1 MDIYEPKFYNTWKDL
16 KFEFPK
22 YTEIT
27 DLAFAV
33 NPQYK
38 REKYSRFFVCDDVKT
53 IWFIR
58 VIPGMN
64 EEYEEDSSKILV
76 ERVNIEKRN
85 RIQLSVNKLI
95 KIIEDDNGD
104 NYDCRDYNN
113 IEDVI
118 ESLSDIYGINNL
130 KQVE

>member
-1 MDIYEPKFYNTWKDL
+1 MQIDNKFIDYVSIVNEYHKLRDSMTPLFNTIGKHAMEI
-16 KFEFPK
+16 FEK
-22 YTEIT
+22 
-27 DLAFAV
+27 
-33 NPQYK
+33 
-38 REKYSRFFVCDDVKT
+38 
-53 IWFIR
+53 
-58 VIPGMN
+58 MN
-64 EEYEEDSSKILV
+64 
-76 ERVNIEKRN
+76 RN
-85 RIQLSVNKLI
+85 KLSVNKLI

>member
-1 MDIYEPKFYNTWKDL
+1 MRGLIL
-16 KFEFPK
+16 KVL
-22 YTEIT
+22 EI
-27 DLAFAV
+27 L
-33 NPQYK
+33 Q
-38 REKYSRFFVCDDVKT
+38 
-53 IWFIR
+53 
-58 VIPGMN
+58 
-64 EEYEEDSSKILV
+64 EYEEDSSKILV